1 MRFMPYIG
9 RIRPGFTVFVFQYK
23 ELLLVGEV
31 AGWTGIVNDFGLG
44 RPIFSVSLAQG
55 AVAQCAAAAAEK
67 VWEFKDIL

>member
-31 AGWTGIVNDFGLG
+31 AGWTGCVNDFGLG
-44 RPIFSVSLAQG
+44 RPITNGASLTPQG
-55 AVAQCAAAAAEK
+55 AVAQGAAVAAEK
-67 VWEFKDIL
+67 V

>member
-1 MRFMPYIG
+1 MPFIAAVSVYIG
-9 RIRPGFTVFVFQYK
+9 RIRPGFTVFVFQYR

-31 AGWTGIVNDFGLG
+31 AGWTGVANDFGFG

-55 AVAQCAAAAAEK
+55 AVAAEK